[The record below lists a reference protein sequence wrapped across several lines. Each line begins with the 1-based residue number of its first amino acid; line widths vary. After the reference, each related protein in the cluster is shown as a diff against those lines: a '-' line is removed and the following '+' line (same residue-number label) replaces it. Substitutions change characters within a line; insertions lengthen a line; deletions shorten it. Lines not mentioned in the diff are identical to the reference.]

1 MAKQFGKTWW
11 GEQWLKSLDKID
23 YNNRL
28 PRGASYAR
36 NGRVREVKITD
47 NQIMAKVSG
56 SRPKPYK
63 VTIIVPP
70 FFPDNIDLLMSQ
82 IVGRPMLISKLLN
95 RELDPEIL
103 RISENLGLKVF
114 PRQWADFKMQCSCPD
129 WAVPCKHL
137 AAVIYMVSQ
146 EIDNNPFQVFQ
157 IHNVNLI
164 RELSKRDIFIEQNK
178 STEIGQLTDLLKGTN
193 KQNKSDFDVDQAYQR
208 IDFSQLQL
216 IANPLIQIL
225 PDNPPFYHQGNFRN
239 QYDAVIQKVV
249 KESGRIF
256 KKTMKLEDYL
266 PASQLTSLLGYH
278 AEIKIMANYNGD
290 WEAVNESQKAI
301 KNVEFIRQ
309 LWQLNHDHLSDYQ
322 PSVAALHKLLL
333 AALHLLANG
342 AVVPQI
348 VQLENKD
355 FYIRWLPALID
366 NKVKTLVN
374 KLTNILPP
382 DILTS
387 QKILR
392 NKETTLSVDDPAIN
406 ILSLFLTLLISKLS
420 GNVQIDEFMVL
431 FFKNHP
437 YSFRG
442 VGENS
447 LSGGIKVW
455 LDRFFLTSE
464 NFKPVITVR
473 EQNENSFEVDIS
485 IEDVSSHD
493 QLPISLYEIL
503 TQKQHET
510 HRFKILQ
517 SLSLLSPFIKGLDK
531 YINDGATQP
540 VIFDFNEFAPFLMN
554 MLPPLRLL
562 DIKTLLPKSLQELL
576 RPKASIKLKSKA
588 DKVGSF
594 MRLDDLL
601 TFDWQIAIG
610 DQVMTPDEY
619 KNLIRNA
626 SGLMKFKEN
635 YIYVDESDLEKL
647 HKHFTNTKPL
657 SSYQL
662 LQTALIEEYEGAR
675 VILTIEVKKLIEEL
689 TSDINIPL
697 PIGLLAKLRPY
708 QHRGFS
714 WMYRNIKIGF
724 GSLLA
729 DDMGLGKTLQVIA
742 IIQKMKEEGAINS
755 KHKALIVVPT
765 GLLNNWQIEIE
776 KFAPTLSTHIYHGTL
791 RDVKDFNA
799 DVMLSTYGIVRSDF
813 DILKKKKWQILVID
827 EAQNIKN
834 NATAQSKVIKSLPS
848 NIRIAMS
855 GTPVENR
862 LSEFWSIM
870 DFTNKGY
877 LGNEKSFKEEFI
889 SPIQMFNDEHAISR
903 FRKVTAPFL
912 MRRLKSDKSII
923 SDLPDKIEQ
932 NQFSTLTKPQAALY
946 EKTLQIALNEIE
958 GIGETDQ
965 QSLFKRQGLVL
976 QMILALKQIC
986 NHPTQFLKNGKIDP
1000 SLSGKSILLLDMLES
1015 ILDSG
1020 EKVLIFTQFREMGNL
1035 LQQFINERFD
1045 EEAMFLHG
1053 GCSIKQRQEM
1063 VDRFQNNRADKIFLL
1078 SLKAAGTGLNLTA
1091 ATQVIHY
1098 DLWWNPA
1105 VEAQAT
1111 DRAYRIGQK
1120 KNVQVHRFITKNT
1133 FEERIDEMIQKKKH
1147 LADMTVATG
1156 ENWIGKFSNKEL
1168 REIFGP

>member
-11 GEQWLKSLDKID
+11 GEQWLKSLDNID

-36 NGRVREVKITD
+36 TGHVEEVKISE
-47 NQIMAKVSG
+47 NQIKAKVSG

-63 VTIIVPP
+63 VTIIIPP
-70 FFPDNIDLLMSQ
+70 FFPDKVELLMSQ
-82 IVGRPMLISKLLN
+82 IVRRPMLISKLLN

-103 RISENLGLKVF
+103 DISENLGLKVF

-137 AAVIYMVSQ
+137 ASVVYMVSQ
-146 EIDNNPFQVFQ
+146 EIDNNPFLVFQ
-157 IHNVNLI
+157 IHNVDLI
-164 RELSKRDIFIEQNK
+164 SELSKRGVFIHLNK
-178 STEIGQLTDLLKGTN
+178 NSEIAQLADLLKGIDNEYRT
-193 KQNKSDFDVDQAYQR
+193 DFEVDQAYQP

-216 IANPLIQIL
+216 IAEPLIQIL

-239 QYDAVIQKVV
+239 QYASVIQKIV
-249 KESGRIF
+249 KETGRIF
-256 KKTMKLEDYL
+256 KKSIKPEEYF
-266 PASQLTSLLGYH
+266 PASGTSSPFSYH
-278 AEIKIMANYNGD
+278 TEIKIIANYKGD
-290 WEAVNESQKAI
+290 WEAVNEHQKAI
-301 KNVEFIRQ
+301 KNEKLILQ
-309 LWQLNHDHLSDYQ
+309 LWQLNPDRLKDYQ

-342 AVVPQI
+342 AVVPQL

-366 NKVKTLVN
+366 NRVKVLVN
-374 KLTNILPP
+374 RLVNILPP
-382 DILTS
+382 HILKS
-387 QKILR
+387 QQILR
-392 NKETTLSVDDPAIN
+392 NNESTITVDDPAIN
-406 ILSLFLTLLISKLS
+406 ILSFFLTLLVSRLS
-420 GNVQIDEFMVL
+420 GHVQIDEFMVL

-464 NFKPVITVR
+464 NFKPVITVT
-473 EQNENSFEVDIS
+473 EQPENRFEVGIS
-485 IEDVSSHD
+485 IEDVSSQG
-493 QLPISLYEIL
+493 QLPITLYEIL
-503 TQKQHET
+503 TQKQYET

-517 SLSLLSPFIKGLDK
+517 SLSVLSPFIEGLDK
-531 YINDGATQP
+531 YINDGAIQP
-540 VIFDFNEFAPFLMN
+540 ILFDFKEFAPFLMN
-554 MLPPLRLL
+554 MLPAIRLL
-562 DIKTLLPKSLQELL
+562 DIKTYLPKSLQEIL
-576 RPKASIKLKSKA
+576 RPKATIKMKSKA
-588 DKVGSF
+588 RNEGSF
-594 MRLDDLL
+594 IRLDDLL

-610 DQVMTPDEY
+610 NQIMNPDEY
-619 KNLIRNA
+619 KNLISNA
-626 SGLMKFKEN
+626 SGLMKFKESF
-635 YIYVDESDLEKL
+635 IYVDENDLEKL
-647 HKHFTNTKPL
+647 HKHFINTKSL
-657 SSYQL
+657 TSYQL
-662 LQTALIEEYEGAR
+662 LQTALMEEYEGSP
-675 VILTIEVKKLIEEL
+675 VILTGEVKKMIKEL

-697 PIGLLAKLRPY
+697 PKGLTAKLRPY

-714 WMYRNIKIGF
+714 WMYRNMMIGF

-742 IIQKMKEEGAINS
+742 ILLKMKEEGAINS
-755 KHKALIVVPT
+755 KQKALIVVPT

-776 KFAPTLSTHIYHGTL
+776 KFAPALSTQIYHGTV
-791 RDVKDFNA
+791 RDLKDFRA
-799 DVMLSTYGIVRSDF
+799 DVMLSTYGIVRSDIE
-813 DILKKKKWQILVID
+813 ILKKKKWQILVID

-834 NATAQSKVIKSLPS
+834 NSAGQSKVVKSLSS

-889 SPIQMFNDEHAISR
+889 SPIQLFNDEHAVSR

-946 EKTLQIALNEIE
+946 EKTLQLAMAEIE
-958 GIGETDQ
+958 GLNGTDH

-986 NHPTQFLKNGKIDP
+986 NHPTQFLKNGNIDP
-1000 SLSGKSILLLDMLES
+1000 SLSGKTLLLLDMLES

-1035 LQQFINERFD
+1035 LQHFINERLG
-1045 EEAMFLHG
+1045 EEVMFLHG
-1053 GCSIKQRQEM
+1053 GCSINQRQEM

-1120 KNVQVHRFITKNT
+1120 KNVQVHRFITRNT
-1133 FEERIDEMIQKKKH
+1133 FEEKIDEMIQKKKH

-1168 REIFGP
+1168 REIFG